1 MEDAPEVSPQYKLDQ
16 QMKSETVC
24 HERSSGQSKGS
35 DMSWRCAKLSA
46 PPGTGTRSLRIIT
59 LTFSKNNNYS
69 IDYILPGWQPWAI
82 LTMSPRDTEGSLAA
96 SANEDEN
103 IAISEETVDDQPVL
117 ADQME
122 PKRLSSLQ
130 TSIEKFGR
138 QLEKVIDDS
147 PIGFKLKER
156 PKRRKK
162 SAYPDS
168 RSGWNPDVASS
179 GDKERDHLAR
189 LSRGQSLVHP
199 TPQKKLED
207 IDTNISPS
215 SPNLGIAKAIKK
227 GAVTI
232 GGCTLIGVG
241 VIMIPTLPP
250 PFASMTI
257 LGGYAVLGTA
267 FEGPRK
273 VVKDARE
280 QLTTSLNLE
289 TIDVDKL
296 PDDWEEV
303 GQSKEKKD
311 NRFKKAAKS
320 FGKSIVLP
328 ALDKVCTV
336 YEKLDEEEENPTD
349 HTTSGKIMDD
359 TENKDKVT
367 EDDPTD
373 GEDNNHNFDEDFV
386 IISHLDQ

>member
-1 MEDAPEVSPQYKLDQ
+1 
-16 QMKSETVC
+16 
-24 HERSSGQSKGS
+24 
-35 DMSWRCAKLSA
+35 
-46 PPGTGTRSLRIIT
+46 
-59 LTFSKNNNYS
+59 
-69 IDYILPGWQPWAI
+69 
-82 LTMSPRDTEGSLAA
+82 MSPRDTEGSLAA

-103 IAISEETVDDQPVL
+103 TVIPEETVDDQPVL

-122 PKRLSSLQ
+122 QKRRSSLK

-156 PKRRKK
+156 PRRRKN

-215 SPNLGIAKAIKK
+215 SPNLGITKAIKK
-227 GAVTI
+227 GAVAM
-232 GGCTLIGVG
+232 GGGALIGVG
-241 VIMIPTLPP
+241 VVMIPTLPP
-250 PFASMTI
+250 PFASLTI

-280 QLTTSLNLE
+280 QLTTSLNE
-289 TIDVDKL
+289 ENIDIDKL

-303 GQSKEKKD
+303 GKHKEKKD

-320 FGKSIVLP
+320 FGKSIILP
-328 ALDKVCTV
+328 ALNKVCTV
-336 YEKLDEEEENPTD
+336 YEKLDEEEKNPND
-349 HTTSGKIMDD
+349 HMTSGKITDD
-359 TENKDKVT
+359 TENKDGKNIEQDKVT

-373 GEDNNHNFDEDFV
+373 GGDNNHNFDEDIV